1 MPKRLH
7 ANYSLWPDR
16 ARPGRSTPLAS
27 AIGGFAIG
35 VVFMVAAFNSVP
47 GAGSAGTGQEPP
59 EQSGFGSDFEHASIA
74 NYAVAAKPAVPLETA
89 NRGGRP
95 RTPETDGRGGAEPAG
110 SVAALGAESG
120 NSEGL
125 IHEEGA
131 ISTGTDAE
139 EAKRAPTTVRKNV
152 VPEKRRK
159 ISRERR
165 KKVVRTSRQQRT
177 LYRKRSP
184 LVSETAIYY

>member
-59 EQSGFGSDFEHASIA
+59 EQSGFGSDFEHASIT
-74 NYAVAAKPAVPLETA
+74 NYAVAAKPAVPPKS
-89 NRGGRP
+89 GP
-95 RTPETDGRGGAEPAG
+95 RTPETDGRGGAEPAS

-139 EAKRAPTTVRKNV
+139 EAKPAPTTVRKNV